1 LAREERV
8 SVRINKIVHE
18 QLRKLLEQLNALHEL
33 AKIVLMGATRIEII
47 VTREIQMAVHHGTQ
61 EIKHL
66 LKMTSC
72 VR

>member
-1 LAREERV
+1 M
-8 SVRINKIVHE
+8 RINKILHE
-18 QLRKLLEQLNALHEL
+18 QLRKLHEQSHTLHEL
-33 AKIVLMGATRIEII
+33 AKIVLMVAKRIEII